1 MTAAQQE
8 ALLLAGALL
17 PPETGAEAAR
27 NGSLDPVR
35 AHRYTHQALDGRIV
49 VRLVGESTAAAEDG
63 MLAFL
68 GFGPAT
74 AGAPQPVPARRVAV
88 RQATGPAIG
97 GVEGAAVRVGA
108 RLPRPPAA
116 RCAPPRAAAGSAARA
131 VRRRLGARP
140 GWRPSRGGVA

>member
-63 MLAFL
+63 MLASL

-74 AGAPQPVPARRVAV
+74 AGAPQPVPAPASGCRPGHRTCRWRGGRRRCTGWSATPAAASCAV
-88 RQATGPAIG
+88 RSPA
-97 GVEGAAVRVGA
+97 
-108 RLPRPPAA
+108 
-116 RCAPPRAAAGSAARA
+116 CC
-131 VRRRLGARP
+131 RR
-140 GWRPSRGGVA
+140 

>member
-1 MTAAQQE
+1 MTTAQQE

-17 PPETGAEAAR
+17 PPGTGAEAAR

-35 AHRYTHQALDGRIV
+35 AHRYTHQALDGRTV
-49 VRLVGESTAAAEDG
+49 VRLVGESTAAEDG

-88 RQATGPAIG
+88 RQATGPAVG
-97 GVEGAAVRVGA
+97 GVEGAAVRSA
-108 RLPRPPAA
+108 TPAA
-116 RCAPPRAAAGSAARA
+116 ASCA
-131 VRRRLGARP
+131 VRSPACCRRWRCTSCSPPP
-140 GWRPSRGGVA
+140 GRASRLATVPGGVA